1 MQIKGQART
10 LRAHLSGVGSLN
22 AQELRADAVDVN
34 LSGLGSAN
42 VFAKTSASLSL
53 SGLGSANVYGNPAT
67 RNANTSGLGKV
78 HWQ

>member
-1 MQIKGQART
+1 
-10 LRAHLSGVGSLN
+10 
-22 AQELRADAVDVN
+22 
-34 LSGLGSAN
+34 

-53 SGLGSANVYGNPAT
+53 SGLGSANVWGNPAT